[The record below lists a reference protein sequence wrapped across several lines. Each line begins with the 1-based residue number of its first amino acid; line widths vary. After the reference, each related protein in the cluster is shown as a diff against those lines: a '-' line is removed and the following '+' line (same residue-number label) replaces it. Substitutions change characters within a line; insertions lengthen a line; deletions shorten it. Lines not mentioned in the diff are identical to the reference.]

1 MMDDDDE
8 TLLQPTRI
16 MKKTIMLSALPLVV
30 AALSNCQTTGPLG
43 SEDRFSKADTNHDGK
58 LSPDEASHFFVKNV
72 FASRD
77 LNHNGKLTWQEWHV
91 EGAKDRK
98 VRFDTADADKDGS
111 LSLEEAEAYGRQRPE
126 FTESFRKADANHD
139 GFVTRAEGR
148 AFYASTEGPPH

>member
-1 MMDDDDE
+1 
-8 TLLQPTRI
+8 
-16 MKKTIMLSALPLVV
+16 MLSALPLVV
-30 AALSNCQTTGPLG
+30 AALSSCQTTGPFG
-43 SEDRFSKADTNHDGK
+43 GEDRFSKADTNHDGK

-98 VRFDTADADKDGS
+98 ARFDAADADKDGS
-111 LSLEEAEAYGRQRPE
+111 LSLEEAEAYGRQSPV